1 MSDIKQYFAKNQAK
15 AHENFL
21 HISGDAAKAAGNAAQ
36 GAGSAASGGDP
47 IGQLIKL
54 AGDITVGVYSTNQQ
68 IKLQK
73 ELAKLSSAEQARL
86 AEQLGKATTKTQQ
99 LQLLQQAQN
108 QAKNRNITLIVVGS
122 LIGIA
127 GIVLA
132 VVLVRKGKK

>member
-21 HISGDAAKAAGNAAQ
+21 HISGDAAKAAGDAAK
-36 GAGSAASGGDP
+36 GAGSAAGSGDLV
-47 IGQLIKL
+47 GQLVKL
-54 AGDITVGVYSTNQQ
+54 AGDITVGVYSTNKQ
-68 IKLQK
+68 IALQK
-73 ELAKLSSAEQARL
+73 DLAKLSSAEQARL

>member
-21 HISGDAAKAAGNAAQ
+21 HISGDAAKTASGAAQ

>member
-1 MSDIKQYFAKNQAK
+1 MSDIKQYFAKNQAN

-21 HISGDAAKAAGNAAQ
+21 HISGDAAKGAAKS
-36 GAGSAASGGDP
+36 AGSAAGSGDLV
-47 IGQLIKL
+47 GQLVKL
-54 AGDITVGVYSTNQQ
+54 AGDITVGVYSTNKQ
-68 IKLQK
+68 IALQK
-73 ELAKLSSAEQARL
+73 DLAKLSSAEQARL